1 MQELVATFAG
11 QTMSDKLGADFI
23 GAHETVAGED
33 SGWFSIFEGSVD
45 QLTDVTVKDVS
56 VSRQ

>member
-1 MQELVATFAG
+1 
-11 QTMSDKLGADFI
+11 MSDKLGADFI